1 MGEEILVEE
10 EGMFNTADIVVFFT
24 FVVGL
29 LVFFIYKKFEESS
42 TVTIKP
48 ISLQLVLPVTSQPVS
63 DNSRPVLFTFMI
75 YKVCSYLIHLCLF
88 LASSCRQL
96 KTGIVESGLD
106 VVKRMTESV
115 SHYIYQQ
122 QQTVN
127 RLSMQQE
134 TTCILYS
141 HGFTDR
147 TDFGRIYRVSLLGVC
162 RPSIVS
168 YTIYIDRII
177 VFHPLFGNKYLTI
190 CLHLP
195 FALSILPCPSYFYL
209 PDIYLHYQGL
219 DRF

>member
-141 HGFTDR
+141 HGFT
-147 TDFGRIYRVSLLGVC
+147 VC